1 MPRARKK
8 KNSSFQTTITKSV
21 FLYGRPNKEKLVMQ
35 NSYTALI
42 NRNIELLEKNP
53 AIVLQ
58 LVKNDKKDP
67 EMRKLEKAIR
77 PEGINSAFCQN
88 AFDAAVVQVSSRL
101 NNIRLDL
108 LSEGM
113 GIFAQSKVLLAMSI
127 MGCSKQKIKKTVTAY
142 VDSISKDT
150 LTAIERLD
158 IKEFNKS
165 RKMNGMFSTFAR
177 GKLQRKLM
185 EALNQKGCDFFEVE
199 PDFTSQVCPVC
210 SNLNGE
216 NGHSKG
222 FCCTNCGYQD
232 DADPVGAVNIRN
244 RASDKEILELCKE
257 NQYNHKNLQN
267 AIKIVYEK
275 RHVAYKEAQAASA

>member
-1 MPRARKK
+1 
-8 KNSSFQTTITKSV
+8 
-21 FLYGRPNKEKLVMQ
+21 
-35 NSYTALI
+35 
-42 NRNIELLEKNP
+42 
-53 AIVLQ
+53 
-58 LVKNDKKDP
+58 
-67 EMRKLEKAIR
+67 
-77 PEGINSAFCQN
+77 
-88 AFDAAVVQVSSRL
+88 
-101 NNIRLDL
+101 
-108 LSEGM
+108 
-113 GIFAQSKVLLAMSI
+113 

-216 NGHSKG
+216 N
-222 FCCTNCGYQD
+222 
-232 DADPVGAVNIRN
+232 
-244 RASDKEILELCKE
+244 
-257 NQYNHKNLQN
+257 
-267 AIKIVYEK
+267 
-275 RHVAYKEAQAASA
+275 